1 MTTQDIIKELAKI
14 YLIVDDA
21 RAKLE
26 ELETDARL
34 VIDNNYDEGFDNPHQ
49 IRSLRHQADEDI
61 LADDDQLMKSLELE
75 LEIADLAGAA
85 SQLAEDIEQTEGVEA
100 AIAEAAGFTEI
111 VMDPKKFHVTYTKEE
126 AK

>member
-1 MTTQDIIKELAKI
+1 MNNQNIIKELAKI
-14 YLIVDDA
+14 YLLVDDA

-26 ELETDARL
+26 ELETDAR
-34 VIDNNYDEGFDNPHQ
+34 IGWDDKDNYF
-49 IRSLRHQADEDI
+49 EDPEYYKYEE
-61 LADDDQLMKSLELE
+61 LM
-75 LEIADLAGAA
+75 LEINDLIGCS

>member
-1 MTTQDIIKELAKI
+1 MTNQDIIKELAKI

-34 VIDNNYDEGFDNPHQ
+34 VIDNNYDEGFD
-49 IRSLRHQADEDI
+49 EDI
-61 LADDDQLMKSLELE
+61 LADNDPLTKSLELE